1 MTRTRLARLVLAL
14 AAVASAFDVTL
25 YALVGAPVLN
35 NNQPVQTS
43 GPTLTLSW
51 TASATGTP
59 TSYLIEVSGTPGG
72 PATLANHNTG
82 NAQTTLVAS
91 GVPPGVYYVRVRG
104 IDASGVGAPSNE
116 VQVVVGTTNISAPV
130 LNNNQPVLSSGPTL
144 TLSWTAPATGI
155 PISYLIETS
164 SAPGG
169 PANLANFNTGNT
181 QTSLVAPG
189 VPPGTYYVRVRGAD
203 ATGPGAV
210 SNEVQVVVSN
220 GGGGVC
226 PSAPRGLNI
235 TAQTGGTMAF
245 AWQPPLTGVPTSYV
259 VQVGSAPGAANLAN
273 VDTNSAALTLS
284 ATDVPAGVY
293 FVRIYAR
300 SSSCA
305 APSFLGPTSNEILV
319 SVGGT
324 PGWGGQI
331 ECRIA
336 ITGPSGYHHNETQSW
351 FVSGPG
357 QVITPNV
364 RTNYPVRWTAQG
376 SGGGPGTSW
385 TINATA
391 ATDLSATVVASTQI
405 PLFDRTT
412 AAILIRLG
420 IAGTPVS
427 FDLHEIEFP
436 GFTAPSASAT
446 LVTGTYSRP
455 TVGGDSPQQPGGST
469 GTLTCTW
476 SLRFQ

>member
-1 MTRTRLARLVLAL
+1 MTGTRVARMALAL
-14 AAVASAFDVTL
+14 AAAACAFDVTL
-25 YALVGAPVLN
+25 HALVGAPVLN

-59 TSYLIEVSGTPGG
+59 TSYVIEVSGTPGG
-72 PATLANHNTG
+72 PATLASYNTG
-82 NAQTTLVAS
+82 NAQTTLVVPGA
-91 GVPPGVYYVRVRG
+91 PPGVYYVRVRG
-104 IDASGVGAPSNE
+104 VDASGVGAPSNE
-116 VQVVVGTTNISAPV
+116 VQVVVGTSGISAPV
-130 LNNNQPVLSSGPTL
+130 LNNNQPVLSSGSTL
-144 TLSWTAPATGI
+144 TLSWTAPATGL
-155 PISYLIETS
+155 PTSYIVEASTT
-164 SAPGG
+164 PGG
-169 PANLANFNTGNT
+169 PANLANYNTGSP
-181 QTSLVAPG
+181 QTSLVTPG
-189 VPPGTYYVRVRGAD
+189 VPPGTYYVRVRGVD
-203 ATGPGAV
+203 ANGPGAL

-220 GGGGVC
+220 GGGVC
-226 PSAPRGLNI
+226 PSAPRGLSI

-284 ATDVPAGVY
+284 ATTVPAGAY

-300 SSSCA
+300 SNSCA
-305 APSFLGPTSNEILV
+305 APSFLGPASNEVLA

-324 PGWGGQI
+324 PGWRGQI
-331 ECRIA
+331 ECRLA

-351 FVSGPG
+351 FVGGPG
-357 QVITPNV
+357 QVV
-364 RTNYPVRWTAQG
+364 SSARTNYPVVWTAQG

-385 TINATA
+385 TIDSTA
-391 ATDLSATVVASTQI
+391 QTDLSATVVASTGI

-412 AAILIRLG
+412 AAILIRAG
-420 IAGTPVS
+420 IVGTPTS

-455 TVGGDSPQQPGGST
+455 TAGGDSPQQPGGST
-469 GTLTCTW
+469 GTLSCSW